1 MLSERQLQDYH
12 RDGVVMVESIADP
25 ETLATMRHAFDGPA
39 ACRIE
44 TRRWGDPIGSVG
56 LASAP

>member
-12 RDGVVMVESIADP
+12 RDGVVMVESVADP

-39 ACRIE
+39 VCRIE
-44 TRRWGDPIGSVG
+44 TRKWRDPIRSVG
-56 LASAP
+56 LAGSL